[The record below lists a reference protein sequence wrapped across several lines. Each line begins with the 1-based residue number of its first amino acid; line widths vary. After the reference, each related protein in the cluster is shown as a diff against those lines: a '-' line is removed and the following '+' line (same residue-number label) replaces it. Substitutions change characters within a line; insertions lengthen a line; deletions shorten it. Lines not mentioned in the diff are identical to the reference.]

1 MNYAKTCIAT
11 TVAAALLLAS
21 CGKEYNGHVTDA
33 DAEAAP
39 PKAPPNVPQQAPS
52 TTQRVPVQS
61 SAPNNSSRTAPQARQ
76 RVMAEIVSM
85 IGKPADGLTR
95 DHWRQIRERY
105 WLPSFSRVIRATGDT
120 ASIQELLR
128 SPKDKQPLIVQLLS
142 GAFETQDAAERD
154 SLLALHNLA
163 IVTAA
168 AGGTSLPAALAE
180 RQSDPNITEGDM
192 ILFEVFTD
200 AFEDVPRAEQ
210 LGQSTFQ
217 EWQHMA
223 VSPNAVVRLLALQT
237 FRRIAP
243 EPEQWLE
250 FYRSYKNESD
260 EGILIELTDRA
271 VETAKPEAAA
281 ILEEIRSRPG
291 QALTDDLADK
301 LDRSIDFLE
310 KMESRTK

>member
-1 MNYAKTCIAT
+1 
-11 TVAAALLLAS
+11 
-21 CGKEYNGHVTDA
+21 
-33 DAEAAP
+33 
-39 PKAPPNVPQQAPS
+39 
-52 TTQRVPVQS
+52 
-61 SAPNNSSRTAPQARQ
+61 
-76 RVMAEIVSM
+76 MAEIVSM
-85 IGKPADGLTR
+85 IGRPTDGLTR

-120 ASIQELLR
+120 TSIQELLR
-128 SPKDKQPLIVQLLS
+128 TPKDKKPLITQLLS
-142 GAFETQDAAERD
+142 GAFEKQDAAERD

-192 ILFEVFTD
+192 ILFDVFAD

-210 LGQSTFQ
+210 LELRTFQ

-223 VSPNAVVRLLALQT
+223 VSPNAIVRLLALQT
-237 FRRIAP
+237 FRRVAP
-243 EPEQWLE
+243 EPEQWIE
-250 FYRSYKNESD
+250 FYRSYKNEND
-260 EGILIELTDRA
+260 QGILIELTDRA

-291 QALTDDLADK
+291 QALPDDLAEK

-310 KMESRTK
+310 KMESRKK